1 MMGVLSD
8 PQNDSRLVFCISMFQ
23 ETPKKTNVLALPMP
37 KNVSFEGK
45 KLERVNRG
53 QISEKILQN
62 TKHAKKMRNLRS
74 GQERKKQFFR

>member
-1 MMGVLSD
+1 
-8 PQNDSRLVFCISMFQ
+8 
-23 ETPKKTNVLALPMP
+23 MP

-62 TKHAKKMRNLRS
+62 TKHTKKMRNLKS
-74 GQERKKQFFR
+74 GQERKKQFFRLKQLNSKESFVIYLQTNSLSKYCKG